1 MSHTHDFLY
10 GWTYLAL
17 TIDRPEHLNCFSEEM
32 IHLWTAALED
42 IRDRDDIYAVL
53 LSGNGKAFCAGGDVK
68 AMAAGDGFFES
79 HDDITSTALARKN
92 SLWKGIQ
99 RIPLILEEIDRPVVA
114 KIHGPAV
121 GAGLDMALMCDVRI
135 AAESA
140 SMSSY
145 FNAGIVPGDGGAY
158 FLPRLVGRDRALDMF
173 WTARTVKGEEAER
186 MGLVTRVVPDGELDQ
201 FVEEYMQ
208 KLLEAPQ
215 QAMRLTKRAIHESEQ
230 STLRASLDMVS
241 SFMGIVTEL
250 DDYRTRTAAL
260 VEKLEKKHK
269 RKKKGVVRVLG
280 AAVPGVQVRTP
291 APAAYP
297 KVRSICC
304 RARCPHRAVP
314 RRPGVPPQRNSGGT
328 SGLSTRG
335 RRPRRPAGAH
345 CAPLQLKRIRV
356 HSWDRSPHPS
366 RPSVV
371 PPSYPLC
378 RCDIH
383 PYPLFGLRP
392 FPLIGES
399 APWRKAWS
407 GRPRCA
413 PLLVKR
419 NIPWRA
425 ADSRPY
431 KY

>member
-1 MSHTHDFLY
+1 MSDFLY
-10 GWTYLAL
+10 EVDGHLARL
-17 TIDRPEHLNCFSEEM
+17 TMNRPEHLNCFSEEM

-140 SMSSY
+140 SMSESY

-186 MGLVTRVVPDGELDQ
+186 MGLVTRVVPD
-201 FVEEYMQ
+201 EE
-208 KLLEAPQ
+208 

-269 RKKKGVVRVLG
+269 RKKK
-280 AAVPGVQVRTP
+280 
-291 APAAYP
+291 
-297 KVRSICC
+297 
-304 RARCPHRAVP
+304 
-314 RRPGVPPQRNSGGT
+314 
-328 SGLSTRG
+328 
-335 RRPRRPAGAH
+335 
-345 CAPLQLKRIRV
+345 
-356 HSWDRSPHPS
+356 
-366 RPSVV
+366 
-371 PPSYPLC
+371 
-378 RCDIH
+378 
-383 PYPLFGLRP
+383 
-392 FPLIGES
+392 ES
-399 APWRKAWS
+399 
-407 GRPRCA
+407 
-413 PLLVKR
+413 
-419 NIPWRA
+419 
-425 ADSRPY
+425 
-431 KY
+431 